1 MDQITALL
9 LQSGLPG
16 VVILVLLWV
25 CKNLYDDN
33 KALQL
38 ARLAEKDERL
48 EDTKSAMASVTSA
61 VDTVKATISAL
72 QTLSGK

>member
-1 MDQITALL
+1 MDQVTALL

-33 KALQL
+33 KALQV
-38 ARLAEKDERL
+38 ARLADKDERL
-48 EDTKSAMASVTSA
+48 EDTKQAMASVTSA

>member
-1 MDQITALL
+1 MDQVTALL

-16 VVILVLLWV
+16 VAILVLLWV
-25 CKNLYDDN
+25 CKTLWDEN
-33 KALQL
+33 KSLQA
-38 ARLAEKDERL
+38 ARLADKDERL

>member
-1 MDQITALL
+1 MDQVTALL

-16 VVILVLLWV
+16 VAILVLLWV
-25 CKNLYDDN
+25 CKTLWDEN
-33 KALQL
+33 KSLQS
-38 ARLAEKDERL
+38 ARLADKDERL

>member
-1 MDQITALL
+1 LDQVTALL

-16 VVILVLLWV
+16 VAILVLLWV
-25 CKNLYDDN
+25 CKTLWDEN
-33 KALQL
+33 KSLQA
-38 ARLAEKDERL
+38 ARLADKDERL